1 MPYRIE
7 AAKALA
13 DYHLWVRFADGTQG
27 TVDLSS
33 LVGKGVFKAWQDP
46 AEFAKVYVDDDSG
59 TVTWPDG
66 VDLAP
71 DALYRDVAGVTSS

>member
-46 AEFAKVYVDDDSG
+46 AES
-59 TVTWPDG
+59 
-66 VDLAP
+66 
-71 DALYRDVAGVTSS
+71 RRSTSMMTPAR